1 MRIFVF
7 AENLAIFCI
16 PFIEKKI
23 QNVRFFREFL
33 RQIFCEKKKLK
44 MRMIFFASFR
54 KVYLRVGMQNFAKKL
69 AKYEIK
75 FLQNFAFFRESFL
88 SLEEKKKGTRFNKKW
103 KVVEP
108 CRPKLNH
115 FSSIW
120 TGGAKKSCLTSL
132 VRFNYIFSPRSS

>member
-16 PFIEKKI
+16 PFVEKKYKMFA
-23 QNVRFFREFL
+23 FFAN
-33 RQIFCEKKKLK
+33 FCVKFFARKKTKNAND
-44 MRMIFFASFR
+44 FFASFR
-54 KVYLRVGMQNFAKKL
+54 KVYLRVGMENFAKKL

-132 VRFNYIFSPRSS
+132 VRFNYIYSPRSL